1 MCGGCI
7 QSGLSVAESVGLEPN
22 TTKVL
27 SIATAAVML
36 FSLSAP
42 LVPAS
47 SSVRA
52 GAVCVKA
59 NQKVVKSGK
68 TFVCKKSGKKF
79 VWKVQKKKSITPPD
93 ETVVPV
99 VPPKKVE
106 YQNPSQPSD
115 NIQSCQIR
123 EVKPRNARAGPDGAP
138 ILLPSGFPRV
148 TPATQHVG
156 TVTWAL
162 IPIDFP
168 DLPGESNFENR
179 VDGQMKSLT
188 DWFDTVSEGKLKV
201 NWRVASKWVRLPKP
215 TAEYVIPFSTNLRD
229 SENGIKLWRDAM
241 AAADPE
247 FNFTDIQQVIFI
259 LPKGQ
264 TFMKETSQGFPWDK
278 AVIDLRTRE
287 GAVAGFAIAGSDFD
301 LPRRDYWSYWAHE
314 FGHSISLAHIGVSRG
329 DIPPFNPFDLMGGQ
343 DGPSRELNGW
353 MRFLAGWLNDEKI
366 HCKVSSNL
374 TDLKLTLAPL
384 SDQKTGLKLAII
396 PVSETKAVIIE
407 SRRFTKFSCGSKDR
421 NGVLVYTY
429 DARLSHGEDFLVPI
443 RPAKRMASSENGG
456 DSPCWV
462 ALNIIDPLLYE
473 GDSVSVE
480 GITIKVLQSGDYDQ
494 IQVQRP

>member
-7 QSGLSVAESVGLEPN
+7 QSGLNVAESVGLEPS
-22 TTKVL
+22 TTKAL

-42 LVPAS
+42 LVPTS

-52 GAVCVKA
+52 GAVCAKA
-59 NQKVVKSGK
+59 NQKVVKSDK

-79 VWKVQKKKSITPPD
+79 VWKVQKKKLITPPD

-148 TPATQHVG
+148 TPATQHLG

-168 DLPGESNFENR
+168 DLSGDLNFESR
-179 VDGQMKSLT
+179 VDGQMKSVT

-215 TAEYVIPFSTNLRD
+215 TTEYVIPFSVNLRD

-241 AAADPE
+241 AAADPG
-247 FNFTDIQQVIFI
+247 FDFTNIQQVIFV

-278 AVIDLRTRE
+278 AVIDLKTNE
-287 GAVAGFAIAGSDFD
+287 GSVAGFAVTGSDFD
-301 LPRRDYWSYWAHE
+301 WPGRQYWPHWAHE
-314 FGHSISLAHIGVSRG
+314 FGHSISLAHIGSSRG
-329 DIPPFNPFDLMGGQ
+329 DNPPFNPFDLMGGQ
-343 DGPSRELNGW
+343 EGPSRELNGW
-353 MRFLAGWLNDEKI
+353 MRFLAGWLVDEKI
-366 HCKVSSNL
+366 YCKAATNL

-384 SDQKTGLKLAII
+384 SDQKSGLKLAII
-396 PVSETKAVIIE
+396 PVSQTKAVLVE
-407 SRRFTKFSCGSKDR
+407 SRRFTKFSCGPKDR

-443 RPAKRMASSENGG
+443 RPTGRPVVNINTPE
-456 DSPCWV
+456 SPCWTQPF
-462 ALNIIDPLLYE
+462 ADPLLYE
-473 GDSVSVE
+473 GDSVTVE
-480 GITIKVLQSGDYDQ
+480 GMTIKVLQSGDYDQ